1 MKRGCVIVAGGKGL
15 RMGGDIPKQ
24 YMEIGDLPIL
34 MRTVQALKAYD
45 SDMLISIAVPKDD
58 IAYVDELRRR
68 YLSNHGAVLI
78 VGGGETR
85 TDSVHQGLMAMPDDV
100 VRVGVHDGVRP
111 FVSPEM
117 LARLFETNEPSVI
130 PVIPCTDSVRLK
142 GEDDGYR
149 PLDRS
154 LIGLVQ
160 TPQVFDAE
168 TLRRAYRSYDEQ
180 RDKATFTD
188 DASLVEGLLG
198 ITPKTVEG
206 DELNIK
212 ITTPKDMILGAWI
225 ASIRDGA

>member
-1 MKRGCVIVAGGKGL
+1 
-15 RMGGDIPKQ
+15 
-24 YMEIGDLPIL
+24 
-34 MRTVQALKAYD
+34 
-45 SDMLISIAVPKDD
+45 
-58 IAYVDELRRR
+58 
-68 YLSNHGAVLI
+68 
-78 VGGGETR
+78 
-85 TDSVHQGLMAMPDDV
+85 MPDDV

-142 GEDDGYR
+142 GEDDSYR